1 MRQHTQTDSN
11 AYWEQSTQPLHCL
24 VFVAPLLILYE
35 VGIIW
40 LGPSAMRNGADIW
53 LREFLSHLGFGQYF
67 FLPLVTCGL
76 LLGWH
81 HVTRCQWRLFPQ
93 VLSGMTCESF
103 LVGLSIVV
111 VGQMA
116 GWLVWGTLTED
127 IASVSL
133 GIGSTLPHVL
143 SFLGAGIYEELLF
156 RLILLSGSIALFQQ
170 LGVDRTSAWVAAI
183 VATSL
188 LFAAAHYRMFF
199 QTGLEFTW
207 YSFLFR
213 GTAGVV
219 FSFLYL
225 YRGFGIAVGT
235 HAVYDIL
242 VTTFVA

>member
-127 IASVSL
+127 SASVSL

-156 RLILLSGSIALFQQ
+156 RLILLSGSIALFHQ
-170 LGVDRTSAWVAAI
+170 LGVD
-183 VATSL
+183 
-188 LFAAAHYRMFF
+188 
-199 QTGLEFTW
+199 
-207 YSFLFR
+207 
-213 GTAGVV
+213 
-219 FSFLYL
+219 
-225 YRGFGIAVGT
+225 
-235 HAVYDIL
+235 
-242 VTTFVA
+242 